1 MFFYIYLNSF
11 QVLTMRKVFTKCV
24 ECRTSS
30 CLIKQYANSSW
41 IKILEEHNQ
50 MAFYKEGQHIVYEN
64 NPVMGLYFIQSG
76 KAKIYSTGINNK
88 MQVVRLTKTGG
99 IIGHRG
105 YGGDLY
111 PVGAIAIEDSVVCFI
126 DNETMYNAFI
136 ENPKLT
142 FNLMMYYSKELRNS
156 EAKIKNIAQMNVK
169 EKVVDA
175 LLYVDDVFNPA
186 SDTHKIISLTR
197 KDLSDLA
204 GINPEQLSRILSEL
218 KNEELI
224 SIVSNEIN
232 IIDIDKLRDFV
243 SPFNRT
249 Y

>member
-1 MFFYIYLNSF
+1 
-11 QVLTMRKVFTKCV
+11 MRKTLTKCI
-24 ECRTSS
+24 ECQTTS
-30 CLIKQYANSSW
+30 CLIKQNVSSAW
-41 IKILEEHNQ
+41 LKQIEEHNQ
-50 MAFYKEGQHIVYEN
+50 ISFYKEGHHIVYEN
-64 NPVMGLYFIQSG
+64 NPVMGLYFIQEG

-88 MQVVRLTKTGG
+88 TQVVRLSKAGG

-111 PVGAIAIEDSVVCFI
+111 PVGAIAIEDSKVCFI
-126 DNETMYNAFI
+126 DNETMYNAFM

-156 EAKIKNIAQMNVK
+156 EARIKNIAQMNVK
-169 EKVVDA
+169 EKVIDA
-175 LLYVDDVFNPA
+175 LLYVDDVFNPT
-186 SDTHKIISLTR
+186 STTHSIISLTR

-218 KNEELI
+218 KMENQI
-224 SIVSNEIN
+224 SIVSNAIN
-232 IIDIDKLRDFV
+232 IIDIDRLKTIV
-243 SPFNRT
+243 SPFNRA

>member
-1 MFFYIYLNSF
+1 
-11 QVLTMRKVFTKCV
+11 MRKVFTKCT
-24 ECRTSS
+24 ECQTTS
-30 CLIKQYANSSW
+30 CLIKQNVNPAW
-41 IKILEEHNQ
+41 LKQLEERNQ
-50 MAFYKEGQHIVYEN
+50 ISFYKEGHHIVYEN
-64 NPVMGLYFIQSG
+64 NPVMGLYFIQEG

-88 MQVVRLTKTGG
+88 TQLVRLSKIGG

-111 PVGAIAIEDSVVCFI
+111 PVGAISIEDSIVCFI
-126 DNETMYNAFI
+126 DNETLYNAFM

-156 EAKIKNIAQMNVK
+156 ETRIKNIAQMNVK

-175 LLYVDDVFNPA
+175 LLYVDDIFNPT
-186 SDTHKIISLTR
+186 SDTHSIISLTR

-218 KNEELI
+218 KMEKQI
-224 SIVSNEIN
+224 SIVSNAIN
-232 IIDIDKLRDFV
+232 ITDKDRLKTIV
-243 SPFNRT
+243 SPFNRA

>member
-1 MFFYIYLNSF
+1 
-11 QVLTMRKVFTKCV
+11 MRKTLTKCT
-24 ECRTSS
+24 ECQTSS
-30 CLIKQYANSSW
+30 CLIKQNVNTAW
-41 IKILEEHNQ
+41 LKQIEEHNQ
-50 MAFYKEGQHIVYEN
+50 ISFYKEGHHIVYEN
-64 NPVMGLYFIQSG
+64 NPVMGLYFIQEG

-88 MQVVRLTKTGG
+88 TQVVRLSKAGG

-111 PVGAIAIEDSVVCFI
+111 PVGAISIEDSIVCFI
-126 DNETMYNAFI
+126 NNETMFNAFM

-156 EAKIKNIAQMNVK
+156 EARIKNIAQMNVK

-175 LLYVDDVFNPA
+175 LLYVDDVFNPT
-186 SDTHKIISLTR
+186 SNTHSIISLTR

-218 KNEELI
+218 KMEKLI

-232 IIDIDKLRDFV
+232 IIDIDKLRDIV
-243 SPFNRT
+243 DPFNRA

>member
-1 MFFYIYLNSF
+1 
-11 QVLTMRKVFTKCV
+11 MRKIFTKCT
-24 ECRTSS
+24 ECRTAS
-30 CLIKQYANSSW
+30 CLIKQNANSAW
-41 IKILEEHNQ
+41 IKQLEEHNQ
-50 MAFYKEGQHIVYEN
+50 MAYYKEGQHIVYEN
-64 NPVMGLYFIQSG
+64 NPVMGLYFIQEG

-88 MQVVRLTKTGG
+88 MQVVRLAKAGG

-111 PVGAIAIEDSVVCFI
+111 PVGAIAIEDSTVCFI
-126 DNETMYNAFI
+126 DNETMYNAFM

-156 EAKIKNIAQMNVK
+156 EARIKNIAQMNVK
-169 EKVVDA
+169 EKVADA
-175 LLYVDDVFNPA
+175 LLYVDDVFNPTGN
-186 SDTHKIISLTR
+186 THKIISLTR

-218 KNEELI
+218 KMEKLI
-224 SIVSNEIN
+224 TIVSSEIN
-232 IIDIDKLRDFV
+232 IVDIDKLKSIV

>member
-1 MFFYIYLNSF
+1 VNPAWL
-11 QVLTMRKVFTKCV
+11 
-24 ECRTSS
+24 
-30 CLIKQYANSSW
+30 KQ
-41 IKILEEHNQ
+41 LEERNQ
-50 MAFYKEGQHIVYEN
+50 ISFYKEGHHIVYEN
-64 NPVMGLYFIQSG
+64 NPVMGLYFIQEG

-88 MQVVRLTKTGG
+88 TQVVRLSKTGG

-111 PVGAIAIEDSVVCFI
+111 PVGAISIEDSIVCFI
-126 DNETMYNAFI
+126 DNETMYNAFM

-156 EAKIKNIAQMNVK
+156 EARIKNIAQMNVK
-169 EKVVDA
+169 EKVIDA
-175 LLYVDDVFNPA
+175 LLYVDDVFNPTGN
-186 SDTHKIISLTR
+186 THSIISLTR

-218 KNEELI
+218 KMEKQI
-224 SIVSNEIN
+224 SIVSNVIN
-232 IIDIDKLRDFV
+232 IIDIDKLRTFV
-243 SPFNRT
+243 SPFNRA